1 MGCIHSYPLTL
12 VVVQVGIACLRVGC
26 RAENRVRIF
35 QEILGIF
42 QQLDVF
48 SHQKMVQNC
57 QDWKQSQESC
67 GQKNDHHPHPTPFC
81 VVRCHL
87 VKSTTD
93 ITKQVSAGLRAS
105 VHFYFQ
111 CLFLVMF
118 YGMLLLY
125 IFLWWIFS
133 FLPPHCIRVK
143 LTLLTVHS
151 SLVSTFSTFY
161 LGDRSFTLG
170 DFPSALGSC
179 YTDTHPFLY
188 LGFLLKPVMSMP
200 VVFPKEF
207 CGSDAAGDGSR
218 TDPRAPC

>member
-12 VVVQVGIACLRVGC
+12 VVVQVGLACLRVGC

-42 QQLDVF
+42 QQPDVL

-93 ITKQVSAGLRAS
+93 ITK
-105 VHFYFQ
+105 
-111 CLFLVMF
+111 
-118 YGMLLLY
+118 LLLGSGLT
-125 IFLWWIFS
+125 FFCDEFS

-161 LGDRSFTLG
+161 LGEVTLG

-179 YTDTHPFLY
+179 CTDTHPFIY

-207 CGSDAAGDGSR
+207 CGSDAAGDRSR
-218 TDPRAPC
+218 TDLRAPY

>member
-12 VVVQVGIACLRVGC
+12 VVVQVGLACLRVGC

-42 QQLDVF
+42 QQLDVL

-93 ITKQVSAGLRAS
+93 ITKKASAGLRAS
-105 VHFYFQ
+105 VHFYFHFQ
-111 CLFLVMF
+111 CLFSCYVLWDAAFIHFSVMN
-118 YGMLLLY
+118 
-125 IFLWWIFS
+125 FLFS
-133 FLPPHCIRVK
+133 
-143 LTLLTVHS
+143 S
-151 SLVSTFSTFY
+151 SSQHQSQVDPAHSTF
-161 LGDRSFTLG
+161 
-170 DFPSALGSC
+170 FPGV
-179 YTDTHPFLY
+179 HIFH
-188 LGFLLKPVMSMP
+188 LL
-200 VVFPKEF
+200 
-207 CGSDAAGDGSR
+207 
-218 TDPRAPC
+218 PR